1 MKKCINYDLNGGT
14 NKGAAWT
21 EEPSEFRAAGCIGC
35 STHYNDLIVGNNG
48 TEEYVEEIG
57 NLMTE

>member
-57 NLMTE
+57 